1 MKRLNNFLIISLALL
16 LLIPACEE
24 KKDII
29 ARVGTSEITKEDF
42 EIASIRKAAL
52 LNKDVLNDEEKK
64 ELLDAMIKRELLVH
78 YARKNGIRL
87 KEELIKAEVQ
97 KVYTPGMSTKERL
110 FLKREVEKNLY
121 IDALRSSIAKD
132 IKIRPEDIKAY
143 YRKNMK
149 EFKEPDTYRVYLLQV
164 KESDA
169 PHLIEVFNKNPDT
182 FDKNALE
189 NVPPDLRALNREAP
203 YTPLEGFPDEMIPYL
218 KKAEKGK
225 VYGPVKTPKGVFL
238 FKVLDKR
245 QGRVKPLSEV
255 FHEIEHLLIEEE
267 IQGRFSEIYSSLKDV
282 EKIEFK

>member
-1 MKRLNNFLIISLALL
+1 MRRLDNFIIIIFVILLSL
-16 LLIPACEE
+16 PACEG
-24 KKDII
+24 KRDIL
-29 ARVGTSEITKEDF
+29 AKVGPSEITQEDF
-42 EIASIRKAAL
+42 EIACSRKAAI
-52 LNKDVLNDEEKK
+52 LNKESLNEEEKK
-64 ELLDAMIKRELLVH
+64 ELLETMIKRELLVQ
-78 YARKNGIRL
+78 YAKKNGIRL

-97 KVYTPGMSTKERL
+97 KVYTPGMSKKERL

-149 EFKEPDTYRVYLLQV
+149 EFKEPDTYRVYLLRV

-169 PHLIEVFNKNPDT
+169 PHLIEVFNKNPDA

-189 NVPPDLRALNREAP
+189 NVPPDLKALNREAP

-245 QGRVKPLSEV
+245 QGRVKPFSEV
-255 FHEIEHLLIEEE
+255 SHVIEHLIIEKE
-267 IQGRFSEIYSSLKDV
+267 IDKRLSEIYSILKER
-282 EKIEFK
+282 EKIVFR